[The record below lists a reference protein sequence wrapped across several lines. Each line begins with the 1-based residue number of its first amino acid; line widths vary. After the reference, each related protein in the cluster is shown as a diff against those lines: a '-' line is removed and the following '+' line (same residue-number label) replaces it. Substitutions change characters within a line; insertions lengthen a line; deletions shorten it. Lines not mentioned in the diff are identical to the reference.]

1 MERDAKRMLLE
12 YNKET
17 KRLDDLYRCAA
28 KQCGISECAFW
39 ILYTLRAE
47 ERQFT
52 QAEICEFLI
61 EPKQTV
67 NSALKKLEA
76 EGYLTLS
83 AGADQRSKRVCLTE
97 KGERFVKAHVDRVPE
112 AEAAALGAM
121 TAAERDELIRLT
133 GRYRALFAQKLN
145 CI

>member
-1 MERDAKRMLLE
+1 MKQREEFIHRINYLTSEMDAVYHRASLKL
-12 YNKET
+12 
-17 KRLDDLYRCAA
+17 
-28 KQCGISECAFW
+28 GISDSVSL
-39 ILYTLRAE
+39 ILYTIYDAGGSCLLS
-47 ERQFT
+47 
-52 QAEICEFLI
+52 EIYKKSGI
-61 EPKQTV
+61 SKQTV

-121 TAAERDELIRLT
+121 TAAERDALIRLT